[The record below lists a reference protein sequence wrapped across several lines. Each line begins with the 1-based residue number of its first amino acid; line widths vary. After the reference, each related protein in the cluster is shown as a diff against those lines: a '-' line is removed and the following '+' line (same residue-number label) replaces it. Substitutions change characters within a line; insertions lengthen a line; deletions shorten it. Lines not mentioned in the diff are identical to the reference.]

1 MIQTTDWSNL
11 DFDPGQ
17 NSYNEVVMNLMIQI
31 IDPTFT
37 MIWILITL
45 SLIFTDSNISYI
57 DPDLNLLEEFMKIL
71 DELCQSKSNIEDLK
85 T

>member
-1 MIQTTDWSNL
+1 
-11 DFDPGQ
+11 
-17 NSYNEVVMNLMIQI
+17 MNLMIQI

-37 MIWILITL
+37 MILILITS

-57 DPDLNLLEEFMKIL
+57 DPDLNLQEEFMKIL